1 MANYVLAL
9 MVSTSIHRKA
19 MTHRAPDKE
28 CSGWE
33 TNYLTVVV
41 FEHVTRTYTYNVY
54 VMYVRGAAISADEPG
69 SSVQVGRWW
78 AASQRPINGRAA
90 YRKRHTRQA
99 RESRKLASG

>member
-1 MANYVLAL
+1 
-9 MVSTSIHRKA
+9 

-41 FEHVTRTYTYNVY
+41 FEHVTRTYTYNVD
-54 VMYVRGAAISADEPG
+54 VDVRTYGQRPFRQMSRVVA
-69 SSVQVGRWW
+69 RW

-90 YRKRHTRQA
+90 YRKRHTRP
-99 RESRKLASG
+99 RESRKVASG

>member
-1 MANYVLAL
+1 
-9 MVSTSIHRKA
+9 

-41 FEHVTRTYTYNVY
+41 LEHVTRTYTYNVD
-54 VMYVRGAAISADEPG
+54 VRTYGQRPFRQMSLGPVA
-69 SSVQVGRWW
+69 RW

-90 YRKRHTRQA
+90 YRKRHTRP
-99 RESRKLASG
+99 RESRKVASG

>member
-1 MANYVLAL
+1 
-9 MVSTSIHRKA
+9 

-41 FEHVTRTYTYNVY
+41 FEHVTRTYTYNVD
-54 VMYVRGAAISADEPG
+54 VRAAAISADEPG
-69 SSVQVGRWW
+69 SSGQVARW

>member
-1 MANYVLAL
+1 
-9 MVSTSIHRKA
+9 

-41 FEHVTRTYTYNVY
+41 FEHVTRTYTYNVD
-54 VMYVRGAAISADEPG
+54 VDVRTYGQRPFRQMSLGPMA
-69 SSVQVGRWW
+69 RW

-90 YRKRHTRQA
+90 YRKRHTRP
-99 RESRKLASG
+99 RESGKVASG

>member
-28 CSGWE
+28 CSGGVE

-41 FEHVTRTYTYNVY
+41 FEHVTRTYTYNVH
-54 VMYVRGAAISADEPG
+54 VRAAAISADEPG
-69 SSVQVGRWW
+69 SSGQVG
-78 AASQRPINGRAA
+78 S
-90 YRKRHTRQA
+90 
-99 RESRKLASG
+99 

>member
-1 MANYVLAL
+1 
-9 MVSTSIHRKA
+9 

-33 TNYLTVVV
+33 TNYLAVVV
-41 FEHVTRTYTYNVY
+41 LEHVTRTYTYNVD
-54 VMYVRGAAISADEPG
+54 VDVRTYGQRPFRQMSLGPVA
-69 SSVQVGRWW
+69 RW